1 MVKLLVAFEVLVV
14 EELAV
19 GRVCGGG
26 SDRA

>member
-1 MVKLLVAFEVLVV
+1 MVKLLVEFEVLLV

-19 GRVCGGG
+19 GKVCGGG